1 MSINLFFKMG
11 VCLLVFTQV
20 HAQSA
25 ERQVIASA
33 GASDTKSSF
42 TVGEVVVSGS
52 GAVGTATIVSG
63 FIQPL
68 IEESEPALSVDD
80 VSTRLSV
87 YPNPSSDF
95 ITIAGKELALDQA
108 EVSLFTLD
116 GKRKQFSMERGKE
129 LRLDIRQLPPNVYW
143 LLIRDTQSDKVASFK
158 LIKN

>member
-1 MSINLFFKMG
+1 MSVILF
-11 VCLLVFTQV
+11 VITQV
-20 HAQSA
+20 HAQSV

-33 GASDTKSSF
+33 GASDTQSSF

-52 GAVGTATIVSG
+52 STVGTATIISG

-68 IEESEPALSVDD
+68 VEDSEPALSVND

-95 ITIAGKELALDQA
+95 ITIAGKELALDKA
-108 EVSLFTLD
+108 DVSLFTLD
-116 GKRKQFSMERGKE
+116 GKQKQFFMERGKE
-129 LRLDIRQLPPNVYW
+129 LRLDMRQLPPNVYW
-143 LLIRDTQSDKVASFK
+143 LLIRDAQSDKVASFK